1 MICEVVLVGIKHEM
15 KGSYTSVSV
24 TIMTPAVFTEWMIMW
39 QILKQIVELQFI
51 DTICTKSENYY
62 LILNKLIFLNKCK
75 MLNIIFI
82 LGVNKYNFKY
92 MVNVST
98 KILL

>member
-15 KGSYTSVSV
+15 KGNYTSVSV
-24 TIMTPAVFTEWMIMW
+24 TIMTPAVFTEWIITW

-62 LILNKLIFLNKCK
+62 LILNKLIFNVKC
-75 MLNIIFI
+75 
-82 LGVNKYNFKY
+82 
-92 MVNVST
+92 
-98 KILL
+98 